1 MGALVSLLLR
11 QLRRR
16 IPDGPPYR
24 PAVVHWT
31 DTHPVNGWHDPD
43 TLDDGPCVI
52 TSVAYVLPWA
62 TKADHLSI
70 CQDVAPTGEGQRRV
84 PPAACLRAPGGL
96 PRVAVHNSH
105 ESAR

>member
-1 MGALVSLLLR
+1 MRGVLLR

-24 PAVVHWT
+24 PAVIRWA
-31 DTHPVNGWHDPD
+31 DTHPVAGWHDPD
-43 TLDDGPCVI
+43 ALDDGPCVI

-70 CQDVAPTGEGQRRV
+70 CQDVAPTGEVNGVCHLPLACVRRV
-84 PPAACLRAPGGL
+84 DFLG
-96 PRVAVHNSH
+96 
-105 ESAR
+105 

>member
-52 TSVAYVLPWA
+52 TWA

-70 CQDVAPTGEGQRRV
+70 CQDVAPTGEVNGVSHLPLACVRRV
-84 PPAACLRAPGGL
+84 DFLG
-96 PRVAVHNSH
+96 
-105 ESAR
+105 